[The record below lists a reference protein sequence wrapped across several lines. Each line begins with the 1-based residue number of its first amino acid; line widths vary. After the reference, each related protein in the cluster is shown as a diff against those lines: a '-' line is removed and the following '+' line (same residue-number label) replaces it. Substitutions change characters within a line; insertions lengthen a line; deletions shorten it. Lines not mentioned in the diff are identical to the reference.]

1 MQKTHKSAKGILVF
15 PKFKEIYI
23 YIYIHIHLVIMLAL
37 LIMSIIE
44 HIMGDTF

>member
-23 YIYIHIHLVIMLAL
+23 YIYSYSSCDHV
-37 LIMSIIE
+37 SPPNYVNY
-44 HIMGDTF
+44 